1 MLFSNLF
8 TMMGLG
14 AVVSARAV
22 EKNERSFQRPIN
34 DPSLPRPTPSSPQ
47 SCIFTPSLPMPPV
60 SFTSTLPTSLHHH
73 LPNVLLSH
81 SFFNSNLPTSS
92 GSTAPMISTLSL
104 SEVTGDA
111 SLQGI
116 FLGLVYTSI
125 GKSTSEPPTDSL
137 PKSQVSNP
145 KVKPHC
151 RPQFPK
157 PKVDEQEDFDKSW
170 SHINNHEIRSPI
182 LSVPQSSPST
192 EMRRCFTEAVEGV
205 RESGLVEGTL
215 KFPKEGG
222 KLRFLIWRVD

>member
-1 MLFSNLF
+1 MLFSGLF
-8 TMMGLG
+8 MMVGLG

-47 SCIFTPSLPMPPV
+47 SCIFMPSLPMPPV

-81 SFFNSNLPTSS
+81 SFFNSKLPTSS
-92 GSTAPMISTLSL
+92 GSAAPMISTLSL

-125 GKSTSEPPTDSL
+125 DKSSSEPPLDSL
-137 PKSQVSNP
+137 PKSQASKP

-151 RPQFPK
+151 RPQLPK
-157 PKVDEQEDFDKSW
+157 PKVDEQDDFDKSW
-170 SHINNHEIRSPI
+170 GHINNHEIRSPV
-182 LSVPQSSPST
+182 LSVPQSSLSI

-205 RESGLVEGTL
+205 SEIGLVEGTL
-215 KFPKEGG
+215 NFSKEGG
-222 KLRFLIWRVD
+222 KLRFLVWRVD

>member
-1 MLFSNLF
+1 MLFSGLF
-8 TMMGLG
+8 MMVGFG

-22 EKNERSFQRPIN
+22 EKNERSFQRPMN
-34 DPSLPRPTPSSPQ
+34 DPSLPRPIASSPQ
-47 SCIFTPSLPMPPV
+47 SCIFMPSLPMPPV

-92 GSTAPMISTLSL
+92 GSAAPMISTLSL

-116 FLGLVYTSI
+116 FLGLVYTFVD
-125 GKSTSEPPTDSL
+125 KSTEPPSNSL
-137 PKSQVSNP
+137 PKSQVSKP

-157 PKVDEQEDFDKSW
+157 PKVDEQDDYDNSW
-170 SHINNHEIRSPI
+170 GHIINHEIRSPV